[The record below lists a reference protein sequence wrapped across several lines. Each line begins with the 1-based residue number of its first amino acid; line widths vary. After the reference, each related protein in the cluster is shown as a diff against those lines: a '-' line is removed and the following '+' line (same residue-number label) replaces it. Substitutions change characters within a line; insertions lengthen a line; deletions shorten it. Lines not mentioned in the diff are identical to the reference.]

1 MLRYIVCFGQASEV
15 IEDLEQ
21 TVVSLKQ
28 QIQESEKKRQRQ
40 LRVSTNTLFT
50 HVLSLK
56 ILYSIDFF

>member
-28 QIQESEKKRQRQ
+28 QIQESEKKRQRL